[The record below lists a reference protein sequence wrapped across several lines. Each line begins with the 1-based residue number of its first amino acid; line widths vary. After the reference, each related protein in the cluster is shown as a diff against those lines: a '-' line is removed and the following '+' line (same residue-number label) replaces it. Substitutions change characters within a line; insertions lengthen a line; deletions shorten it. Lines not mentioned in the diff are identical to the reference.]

1 MLDLLKTLSLVQDF
15 CEKNR
20 NILIAYLFGSYA
32 DGTAHQRS
40 DLDLAFL
47 FNEPVDLRTE
57 IALQVKLSEVTGI
70 EAIDLLNLNKA
81 PLYLQF
87 KVITT
92 GRLIYE
98 VDPDQTSDFLENL
111 FNRYH
116 DREFRYKMF
125 FKEWDEGLKE
135 DYSDGQSR

>member
-1 MLDLLKTLSLVQDF
+1 MFDLAETLSLIQDF
-15 CEKNR
+15 CKKEPT
-20 NILIAYLFGSYA
+20 ILMAYLFGSYA
-32 DGTAHQRS
+32 DGTAHRKS
-40 DLDLAFL
+40 NLDLAFL
-47 FNEPVDLRTE
+47 FNEPGAE
-57 IALQVKLSEVTGI
+57 MALQVKLSDVTGF

-87 KVITT
+87 KVITS

-98 VDPDQTSDFLENL
+98 SDPDLTSDFLENL

-116 DREFRYKMF
+116 DREFRYKLF

-135 DYSDGQSR
+135 DYQDGQS

>member
-1 MLDLLKTLSLVQDF
+1 MAIF
-15 CEKNR
+15 
-20 NILIAYLFGSYA
+20 
-32 DGTAHQRS
+32 
-40 DLDLAFL
+40 
-47 FNEPVDLRTE
+47 FNEPADLRAE
-57 IALQVKLSEVTGI
+57 MALQVKLSEVTGF

-98 VDPDQTSDFLENL
+98 VDPDLTSDFLENL

-116 DREFRYKMF
+116 DRELRYKMF

-135 DYSDGQSR
+135 DYPDGQSR